1 MNLHVVLHSF
11 TFSIKKHRGAALIVL
26 PMYGNRYWWP
36 PPAFLYP
43 SPFERKSETERSG
56 NRFRTKC
63 AEAKHYSTC
72 RSGDYFAGGP
82 VRAERAVGLVSG
94 GRSGREDMWWAH
106 LSGRKGSF
114 PSSGGGNELRPEN
127 PDSESGSAVCLGRG
141 GPAIIIAGASRCG
154 AGLRRAASVNSMRMR
169 KFHRDL
175 GAVWF

>member
-1 MNLHVVLHSF
+1 
-11 TFSIKKHRGAALIVL
+11 
-26 PMYGNRYWWP
+26 
-36 PPAFLYP
+36 
-43 SPFERKSETERSG
+43 
-56 NRFRTKC
+56 
-63 AEAKHYSTC
+63 
-72 RSGDYFAGGP
+72 